1 MKTEISYF
9 RTFHHAPETVP
20 LLSILK
26 GIKHSKTIMKQVV
39 ECRYWV
45 SRNKTRYDELKKKL
59 AGFTVTGTFESKRT
73 SNHISEYTGYVV
85 VDYDHIAT
93 PLLSYYKDKII
104 KNNWVLSCFVS
115 PSAKGLK
122 VIIPTSNKFVKNHQH
137 TVAHC
142 FDKLKESGIDIEPDS
157 SGTDVARL
165 CFISHDSDAYININC
180 ETLFIPPPIRIKRAP
195 TIQRFNT
202 PDLNAIKIFTD
213 RIIQC
218 VVSNRNN
225 YVFRFALNAKK
236 QGIDIDTTTCF
247 LLKHEDQDF
256 NQTEIITTIQSA
268 YKR

>member
-26 GIKHSKTIMKQVV
+26 GIKQSKTIMQQVV

-45 SRNKTRYDELKKKL
+45 SRNKPRYDELKKKL

-73 SNHISEYTGYVV
+73 SNHIAEYTGYVV

-104 KNNWVLSCFVS
+104 RNRWVLSCFVS

-122 VIIPTSNKFVKNHQH
+122 VIIPTSNKVVENHQH
-137 TVAHC
+137 AVAHC
-142 FDKLKESGIDIEPDS
+142 FDKLKESGIDIKPDK
-157 SGTDVARL
+157 SGTDIARL
-165 CFISHDSDAYININC
+165 CFISHDNETYINPTC
-180 ETLFIPPPIRIKRAP
+180 DTLYVPPPIRIKRAP
-195 TIQRFNT
+195 TVHTFNT
-202 PDLNAIKIFTD
+202 PDLCTIETFTN
-213 RIIQC
+213 RVTQC
-218 VVSNRNN
+218 IVGNRNN
-225 YVFRFALNAKK
+225 YVFRFALNARQ
-236 QGIDIDTTTCF
+236 QGIDIDTTTRF
-247 LLKHEDQDF
+247 LLKHEEQDF
-256 NQTEIITTIQSA
+256 HQTEIIKTIQSA